1 MSAKIVNLTE
11 GSFDEVINAASTPVL
26 VDFWAE
32 WCGPCKDIAPILEEI
47 STERAD
53 DIQIAKVDV
62 EENGGL
68 ALRFGVRSIPMM
80 ILFKDGE
87 IAHSLVGSRGKAQ
100 LLSELEPYL

>member
-1 MSAKIVNLTE
+1 MAANIVNLTE
-11 GSFDEVINAASTPVL
+11 GSFDEVINSADTPVL

-32 WCGPCKDIAPILEEI
+32 WCGPCKDIAPILEQISDEKVDEI
-47 STERAD
+47 K
-53 DIQIAKVDV
+53 IAKVDV

-87 IAHSLVGSRGKAQ
+87 VAHSLVGSRGKEQ
-100 LLSELEPYL
+100 LLSELAPYL